1 MKLSTKKKTKKV
13 SVTDKV
19 KKVIDKKKK
28 EIKTKKLKADI
39 KKTFEKGVKTAKL
52 SSAKTLD
59 KLNKVSITAKEQA
72 KVASKELSKVSKTA
86 QTNAKKIIEIGK
98 LKAQNVIIKNNINKS
113 FEKVGMIVYKEN
125 INVDNIEIQQLIN
138 EITELK
144 QQLKQISEVKVG
156 K

>member
-52 SSAKTLD
+52 SSAKTL
-59 KLNKVSITAKEQA
+59 K
-72 KVASKELSKVSKTA
+72 
-86 QTNAKKIIEIGK
+86 
-98 LKAQNVIIKNNINKS
+98 
-113 FEKVGMIVYKEN
+113 
-125 INVDNIEIQQLIN
+125 
-138 EITELK
+138 
-144 QQLKQISEVKVG
+144 
-156 K
+156 